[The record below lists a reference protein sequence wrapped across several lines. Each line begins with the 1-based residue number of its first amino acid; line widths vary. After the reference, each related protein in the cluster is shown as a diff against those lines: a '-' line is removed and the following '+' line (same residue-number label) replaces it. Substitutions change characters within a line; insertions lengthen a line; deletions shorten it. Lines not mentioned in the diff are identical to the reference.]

1 MNRPNV
7 EEIKARA
14 DAATPGPWAIDEF
27 NGVIESHSVRDRVNE
42 PSHDWEYRAVSCSLP
57 EKAEDAEFIAASR
70 ADIPELL
77 AYIAHLEARLAA
89 VSAIHT
95 PHSIYDQCDHEHTA
109 DEIGTR
115 GVVDVG
121 EIGLTCEKMYDIC
134 SECCVVRDDGSQ
146 SETCATYHTHGLDL
160 PICKTSAALRACGY
174 KEPTE

>member
-1 MNRPNV
+1 MNCPNI
-7 EEIKARA
+7 EQIAIRAEAALTQPCHARHQIINPCLSCDA
-14 DAATPGPWAIDEF
+14 DIQ
-27 NGVIESHSVRDRVNE
+27 R
-42 PSHDWEYRAVSCSLP
+42 SLR
-57 EKAEDAEFIAASR
+57 S
-70 ADIPELL
+70 DIPEL
-77 AYIAHLEARLAA
+77 IAHIKHLEAVVEA
-89 VSAIHT
+89 VAAIHT
-95 PHSIYDQCDHEHTA
+95 PHAIYDQCDHEHTA

>member
-1 MNRPNV
+1 MNRPNI

-77 AYIAHLEARLAA
+77 AYIAHLEARLENREL
-89 VSAIHT
+89 
-95 PHSIYDQCDHEHTA
+95 PE
-109 DEIGTR
+109 
-115 GVVDVG
+115 GVRWQP
-121 EIGLTCEKMYDIC
+121 IP
-134 SECCVVRDDGSQ
+134 DGDSPG
-146 SETCATYHTHGLDL
+146 ATQDRYVALGYN
-160 PICKTSAALRACGY
+160 AALRACGY
-174 KEPTE
+174 KEPTP